1 MKVGVDLLEK
11 LRKIIIE
18 IIKVE
23 EEIEKL
29 SKFWY

>member
-29 SKFWY
+29 RKFWY

>member
-29 SKFWY
+29 S